1 MDASAILERDLQVVE
16 AAAADLKAHLLSDT
30 IYWTLNS
37 QPTTTHLLP
46 KGTLGG
52 LLLRLHRLNA
62 LRDVL
67 GSEQED
73 RLRRAAQVVEENL
86 AVWRTQAEEKAIRE
100 AKARLRAWAVYLEEC
115 EADPARYH
123 SEYPT
128 QVEGRT
134 VLELLMGFA
143 ADAVEDMRAPLE
155 DADRLLHKISAP
167 ADFVWVPEMQAAFPP
182 QPFWWLYVRPALR
195 LPEEE

>member
-1 MDASAILERDLQVVE
+1 MDVRAILERDLQVVE
-16 AAAADLKAHLLSDT
+16 AAAADLKAHLLGGT

-62 LRDVL
+62 LRDAL
-67 GSEQED
+67 DGGQED
-73 RLRRAAQVVEENL
+73 RLYRAAQAVEENL
-86 AVWRTQAEEKAIRE
+86 AAWRTQAEEKAIRE
-100 AKARLRAWAVYLEEC
+100 AKARLRAWVVYLEEC

-123 SEYPT
+123 GEYPT

-134 VLELLMGFA
+134 VLELLLGFA
-143 ADAVEDMRAPLE
+143 TDAIEDVRAPVE
-155 DADRLLHKISAP
+155 DADRLLRKISAP
-167 ADFVWVPEMQAAFPP
+167 ADFVWAPEMQAAFPP
-182 QPFWWLYVRPALR
+182 EPFWWLYVRPTVR
-195 LPEEE
+195 PPEEE